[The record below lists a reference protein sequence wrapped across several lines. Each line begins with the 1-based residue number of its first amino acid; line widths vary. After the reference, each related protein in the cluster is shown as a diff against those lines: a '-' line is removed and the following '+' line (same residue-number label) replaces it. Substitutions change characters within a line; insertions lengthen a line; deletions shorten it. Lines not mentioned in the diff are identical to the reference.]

1 MGNNLIGDIM
11 LGASAALIV
20 LVATTFLL
28 FCFGEPS
35 LWWRQLGPPMRSEE
49 PAHAPVGSR
58 NSNPG
63 VTWAFPWTAAIK
75 VDGCI
80 GPLQDV

>member
-35 LWWRQLGPPMRSEE
+35 L
-49 PAHAPVGSR
+49 
-58 NSNPG
+58 
-63 VTWAFPWTAAIK
+63 
-75 VDGCI
+75 
-80 GPLQDV
+80 